1 MKALTL
7 FDYYNSKEDFR
18 MEFME
23 TYNKLVSHKFDFYI
37 LHFIFEEIKM
47 GDYSIQ
53 YISKISSID
62 FGQDNIYINL
72 KDKQYFLPC
81 DGIKSINDFLGFMK
95 CLGINLNFKQSY
107 INLVLNE

>member
-7 FDYYNSKEDFR
+7 FDYYNSDEEFR
-18 MEFME
+18 VEFLE
-23 TYNKLVSHKFDFYI
+23 TYNKLVSVKFDFYS
-37 LHFIFEEIKM
+37 LHLIFEEIKI
-47 GDYSIQ
+47 GEYTIQ
-53 YISKISSID
+53 HISKIISID
-62 FGQDNIYINL
+62 LGQDNIYINQ
-72 KDKQYFLPC
+72 KGKQYFLPC